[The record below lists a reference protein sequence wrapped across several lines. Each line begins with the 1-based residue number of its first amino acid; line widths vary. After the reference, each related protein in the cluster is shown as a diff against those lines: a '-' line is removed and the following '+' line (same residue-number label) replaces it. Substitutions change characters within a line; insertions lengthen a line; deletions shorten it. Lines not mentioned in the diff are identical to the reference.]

1 MKEISPEFCTDKEFK
16 EAIVNLANLLR
27 CNSISV
33 KPIFLAVGKFLYD
46 IDKGRD
52 SS

>member
-1 MKEISPEFCTDKEFK
+1 MKEISPQFCTDKEFT
-16 EAIVNLANLLR
+16 EAIVNLANL
-27 CNSISV
+27 NSISV
-33 KPIFLAVGKFLYD
+33 NPIFLAVGRFLYD